1 MRKTRKYIIFYSII
15 IFSFLFLSGI
25 IGQDF
30 QKTLEFADRNYEKG
44 NLDLAIKTYQRLAF
58 FCEDRE
64 PTDIYLKIAD
74 ISFEKGNYRSAQTYY
89 GFAINLIEN
98 DSVKNELIFK
108 KAFSQMLDK
117 NFQFALIDLLSIDS
131 ATVIS
136 ENKLNFYLG
145 TCYFGLEDFK
155 TSKLYFY
162 RCINPTDSSKLNFL
176 FSKKNIYSHSPKMAR
191 IMSIIVPGSGQIYAG
206 YYRAGINSLLL
217 TSALLIAGIN
227 SAFNYDP
234 LYAIFSVA
242 PWYQRYFTGG
252 YTKAEKLAETRT
264 RINRNKSFNKIL
276 KLIVENADWQN

>member
-1 MRKTRKYIIFYSII
+1 MRKTRKYIIFYSIT
-15 IFSFLFLSGI
+15 IFSFLISSGI
-25 IGQDF
+25 SGQDF
-30 QKTLEFADRNYEKG
+30 QKTLEFADRNYENG

-58 FCEDRE
+58 FCVEQE
-64 PTDIYLKIAD
+64 PTDIFLKIAD
-74 ISFEKGNYRSAQTYY
+74 ISFKNGNYQSAQTYY

-98 DSVKNELIFK
+98 DSLKNELIFK

-131 ATVIS
+131 VYGILQ
-136 ENKLNFYLG
+136 NKLNFYLA
-145 TCYFGLEDFK
+145 TCYFGLEDFES
-155 TSKLYFY
+155 SKLYFQK
-162 RCINPTDSSKLNFL
+162 CINQSDSLQLNLL
-176 FSKKNIYSHSPKMAR
+176 FSKKNIYSHSPKIAR
-191 IMSIIVPGSGQIYAG
+191 ILSIIIPGSGQIYAG

-252 YTKAEKLAETRT
+252 YTKAENLAQTRT
-264 RINRNKSFNKIL
+264 RINRNKTYNHIL
-276 KLIVENADWQN
+276 ELIAKNANWQ